1 MSSVAPLLIW
11 IICIGISAL
20 ALGLLIR
27 EGGVDWIFQT
37 EGFNNVVPIRITT
50 CPATTTSH
58 VTADGDTNCCDGDII
73 DKQCNGT
80 TLCSLSPK
88 PPHDLMSCT
97 DWIMK
102 EWKARSDRFCAPS
115 MPYYFGPLNRKGGS
129 TEGCSESPPMENG
142 SIPRD
147 QGMAKC
153 KIYKNSTD
161 DYANADSCFN
171 IRAKDNF
178 VAPMPS
184 ATKVIIPIG
193 RLPALLHATYMPT
206 NESSVTPV
214 SCYEWERARVFL
226 DAWDPSGKIT
236 LQYASQKDT
245 NYQLFCG
252 ASKAYY
258 VDGTLSNS
266 SGPTPY
272 DNGKR
277 YRVNDQVSLNNNV
290 YKMVESAGAAGYS
303 PEREGDKLWKQIGG
317 GDSRCYVN
325 GEKLG
330 RPVPHAKNPSWI
342 SQKYTREECEKLQGR
357 YWDLHGAFFCSIPDA
372 KGSFKKTTYD
382 LFCSPNPA
390 AMPEN

>member
-27 EGGVDWIFQT
+27 QGGVDWIFQT

-58 VTADGDTNCCDGDII
+58 VTADGDTNCCDGDIV

-88 PPHDLMSCT
+88 PPGNLMSCT

-115 MPYYFGPLNRKGGS
+115 MPYYFGPLNRKTGS
-129 TEGCSESPPMENG
+129 TEGCSSSPPTDNG

-147 QGMAKC
+147 QTMAKC

-178 VAPMPS
+178 AAPIPS
-184 ATKVIIPIG
+184 ATKVIIPIGQNGPNG

-206 NESSVTPV
+206 NQSSVTPV

-226 DAWDPSGKIT
+226 DAWDPSGST
-236 LQYASQKDT
+236 TRQYASQKDT

-252 ASKAYY
+252 ASKAFY
-258 VDGTLSNS
+258 VDGTLSDVTNAKLYGDWIGNEIPVTKSIRLDANNS
-266 SGPTPY
+266 FYFAQHGEYMKGVAT
-272 DNGKR
+272 NGRAVYKIG
-277 YRVNDQVSLNNNV
+277 NLSSNLPSDGTALNNELN
-290 YKMVESAGAAGYS
+290 
-303 PEREGDKLWKQIGG
+303 
-317 GDSRCYVN
+317 
-325 GEKLG
+325 
-330 RPVPHAKNPSWI
+330 
-342 SQKYTREECEKLQGR
+342 QGKWGNATGHYLLR
-357 YWDLHGAFFCSIPDA
+357 
-372 KGSFKKTTYD
+372 K
-382 LFCSPNPA
+382 
-390 AMPEN
+390 